1 MDILRVAAIGLIGV
15 LIALQFKSQR
25 NEYGI
30 YIGIA
35 TGVILLFGSMDELQ
49 DIIRLLS
56 EFETPILAGT
66 LGKTLM
72 KIVLLTYIAEFA
84 ASVCR
89 DAGYQSISG
98 QIEVFGKLSILILS
112 LPALKTLL
120 TSLYAFLE

>member
-1 MDILRVAAIGLIGV
+1 MEILRVAAIGLVGV
-15 LIALQFKSQR
+15 LVALQFKSYKG
-25 NEYGI
+25 EYGI

-35 TGVILLFGSMDELQ
+35 TGILLLCGSMDELQ
-49 DIIRLLS
+49 DIIQLLAD
-56 EFETPILAGT
+56 FETPILAGT

-72 KIVLLTYIAEFA
+72 KIVLLTYVAEFA
-84 ASVCR
+84 AGVCR